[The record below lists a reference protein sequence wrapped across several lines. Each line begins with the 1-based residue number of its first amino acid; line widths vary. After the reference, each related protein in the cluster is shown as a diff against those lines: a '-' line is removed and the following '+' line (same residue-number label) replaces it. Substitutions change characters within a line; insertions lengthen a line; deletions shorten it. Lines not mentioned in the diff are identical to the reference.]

1 MTSPAPIQDKA
12 LKPTGLLPKNVQSWL
27 LVSLALLMVLIM
39 WATGGKNPAAPPRS
53 LPSGP
58 AVQAPL
64 EVNEAKIVEMQ
75 KRIQELQRQQ
85 NAAENALTQQPR
97 VLATAEP
104 QTGPGANG
112 AAPPERAEDTIR
124 AERKKREYLS
134 LFASNVALSYRK
146 NSPPVSSRE
155 ADSNPAVA
163 PVALQPA
170 AGQFAELLKS
180 LQPPTP
186 PGVPARQ
193 ESTAESNQK
202 EEPVKPTTPATATG
216 KAYVLFEG

>member
-39 WATGGKNPAAPPRS
+39 WATGGKKPAAPPRS

-75 KRIQELQRQQ
+75 KRIQDLQRQQ
-85 NAAENALTQQPR
+85 NAAENALAQQTR
-97 VLATAEP
+97 ALAGADP
-104 QTGPGANG
+104 QTGPGGIGNG

-124 AERKKREYLS
+124 AERKKRDYLS

-146 NSPPVSSRE
+146 NSVPSSTHESELNPP
-155 ADSNPAVA
+155 ATPIAV
-163 PVALQPA
+163 QSTA
-170 AGQFAELLKS
+170 ARFAELLKP
-180 LQPPTP
+180 LQPP
-186 PGVPARQ
+186 VLPAAAPVRQ
-193 ESTAESNQK
+193 ESA
-202 EEPVKPTTPATATG
+202 A
-216 KAYVLFEG
+216 